1 MMIQIVPG
9 LHALFSVPFAVA
21 LAIPLA
27 KLRSA

>member
-9 LHALFSVPFAVA
+9 PHALFNVPFAVA
-21 LAIPLA
+21 LAIPLV